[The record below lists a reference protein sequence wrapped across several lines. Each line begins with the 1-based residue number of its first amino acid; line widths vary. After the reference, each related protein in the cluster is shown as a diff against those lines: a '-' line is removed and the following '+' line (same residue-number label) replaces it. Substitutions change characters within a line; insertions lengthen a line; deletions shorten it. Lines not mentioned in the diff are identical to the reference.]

1 MVATQNR
8 LFFRTNSRRSGS
20 TFLIFSFA
28 LHAIFAVIA
37 YSTGIFSPDDID
49 SIPAKVISVRIV
61 EPHIKKPPPAKP
73 IQKPQP
79 KKIVKKRIITTA
91 PSLRKAA
98 PKPKKITKK
107 PIEKEPTPTTPKVA
121 ASPIPS
127 PVAKPATFSAPQ
139 PSYQPKPKYP
149 TVARRRGIE
158 GIVIL
163 DISLSNSGHVS
174 NAFIVKG
181 SGSSALD
188 RSALKAVKTWR
199 FPASR
204 FNSISSFKQKIE
216 FRLNSY

>member
-1 MVATQNR
+1 MVTWQDNQFLHADTYW
-8 LFFRTNSRRSGS
+8 SGS
-20 TFLIFSFA
+20 TFLVFSFA
-28 LHAIFAVIA
+28 LHAVFAVIA
-37 YSTGIFSPDDID
+37 YSTGLFSTDDID

-61 EPHIKKPPPAKP
+61 EPQIKTPPPTKP

-79 KKIVKKRIITTA
+79 KKVIKKKIITKA
-91 PSLRKAA
+91 PTVRKATV
-98 PKPKKITKK
+98 KPKKIAKK
-107 PIEKEPTPTTPKVA
+107 PVEKQPAPKAPQVA

-127 PVAKPATFSAPQ
+127 PVAKPATFAAPQ

-149 TVARRRGIE
+149 TIARRRGLE

-163 DISLSNSGHVS
+163 EISLTSSGHVS
-174 NAFIVKG
+174 NVFIVKG

-204 FNSISSFKQKIE
+204 FNSITSFKQKIE
-216 FRLNSY
+216 FRLNQY